1 MSQPVAIVTGAGK
14 GLGRAYALKLASL
27 GVNVVVNNRTHP
39 DQPNSADAVV
49 AEIKALGGSAV
60 AEYSSAQDPDSG
72 LNLFNKALETWGQ
85 LDIVVANAGFDH
97 PQSFHKQSFADF
109 EAIMETNFYGT
120 ARLLHAVWPHLRATG
135 YGRVIVS
142 SSTAGLYGNHGQS
155 AYAASKAALIGLM
168 RSLHHETKGHDICI
182 NAIAPYALTPLTAK
196 WFPDDWATLFSAE
209 KVADTVALLS
219 SPDNPVSGK
228 VYISG
233 AGKLREARMQ
243 ETQAVEFTSTRTI
256 MNELAGL
263 NALETPDSASQEFE
277 RFLL

>member
-1 MSQPVAIVTGAGK
+1 MSQPVAIITGAGK

-27 GVNVVVNNRTHP
+27 GVNVVVNNRSHA

-49 AEIKALGGSAV
+49 DEIKALGGSAV

-72 LNLFNKALETWGQ
+72 ANLLSKALDTWGR

-120 ARLLHAVWPHLRATG
+120 ARLLHAVWPHLRSTG
-135 YGRVIVS
+135 YGRVVVS

-155 AYAASKAALIGLM
+155 AYSASKAALIGLM
-168 RSLHHETKGHDICI
+168 RSLHHEVKNYDIGI

-196 WFPDDWATLFSAE
+196 WFPEDWATLFSAE
-209 KVADTVALLS
+209 KVADTLALLT

-243 ETQAVEFTSTRTI
+243 ETQALELTSAHAI
-256 MNELAGL
+256 MEELAGL
-263 NALETPDSASQEFE
+263 NASETPESASKEFE

>member
-14 GLGRAYALKLASL
+14 GLGRAYAHKLANL
-27 GVNVVVNNRTHP
+27 GIRVVVNNRSHP

-49 AEIKALGGSAV
+49 AEIKALGASAV
-60 AEYSSAQDPDSG
+60 AEYSSAQDPESG
-72 LNLFNKALETWGQ
+72 INLLNKALDTWGR

-120 ARLLHAVWPHLRATG
+120 ARLLHAVWPHLRSAG
-135 YGRVIVS
+135 YGRVVVS

-168 RSLHHETKGHDICI
+168 RSLHHEAKGHDISI
-182 NAIAPYALTPLTAK
+182 NAIAPYALTPLTAQ
-196 WFPDDWATLFSAE
+196 WFPENWADVFSAE
-209 KVADTVALLS
+209 HVAESLSLLVS
-219 SPDNPVSGK
+219 SDNRASGK
-228 VYISG
+228 IFISG
-233 AGKLREARMQ
+233 AGKVREARMQ
-243 ETQAVEFTSTRTI
+243 ETQALDLTDNAVDD
-256 MNELAGL
+256 LANL
-263 NALETPDSASQEFE
+263 SALETPESASQEFE

>member
-1 MSQPVAIVTGAGK
+1 MSPPVAIVTGAGK

-27 GVNVVVNNRTHP
+27 GINVVVNNRSHQ
-39 DQPNSADAVV
+39 DQPNTADAVV
-49 AEIKALGGSAV
+49 AEIKGLGGSAV

-72 LNLFNKALETWGQ
+72 FNLLNKALDTWGR
-85 LDIVVANAGFDH
+85 LDVVVANAGFDH

-120 ARLLHAVWPHLRATG
+120 ARLLHAVWPHLRSTG
-135 YGRVIVS
+135 YGRVAVS

-155 AYAASKAALIGLM
+155 AYAASKAALIGLV
-168 RSLHHETKGHDICI
+168 RSLHHEVQNHDICI

-196 WFPDDWATLFSAE
+196 WFPENWASLFSAE
-209 KVADTVALLS
+209 QVADSLALLVS
-219 SPDNPVSGK
+219 GENRLSGK

-243 ETQAVEFTSTRTI
+243 ETEGLEFTSTYAVLE
-256 MNELAGL
+256 ELADL
-263 NALETPDSASQEFE
+263 HASETPNSASQEFKH
-277 RFLL
+277 FLL

>member
-14 GLGRAYALKLASL
+14 GLGRAYAHKLASL
-27 GVNVVVNNRTHP
+27 GIHVVVNNRSHT

-49 AEIKALGGSAV
+49 AEIKASGGSAV
-60 AEYSSAQDPDSG
+60 ADYSSAQDPESG
-72 LNLFNKALETWGQ
+72 ISLLNKALDTWGR

-120 ARLLHAVWPHLRATG
+120 ARLLHAVWPHLRTAG
-135 YGRVIVS
+135 YGRVVVS

-168 RSLHHETKGHDICI
+168 RSLHHEAKGHDICI
-182 NAIAPYALTPLTAK
+182 NAIAPYALTPLTDK
-196 WFPDDWATLFSAE
+196 WFPQDWATLFTAE
-209 KVADTVALLS
+209 QVAESLALLVS
-219 SPDNPVSGK
+219 SDNRASGK
-228 VYISG
+228 IFISG

-243 ETQAVEFTSTRTI
+243 ETKAL
-256 MNELAGL
+256 ELAANSTAL
-263 NALETPDSASQEFE
+263 ADLADLQTLETPESASQEFE